1 MKRAAEQRVPKLY
14 LELQLAAASRLVPD
28 GTLFETAA
36 RAALAGHRQRAELT
50 IRVVGRAESRALNRR
65 YRHVDKATN
74 VLSFP
79 TEGIATVAPDFLGD
93 IAICAPLVQTEAKA
107 QGKPLEAHWIHLIV
121 HGVLH
126 LLGYD
131 HIEEAAARKME
142 DLERAILSR
151 LGLPDPY
158 NA

>member
-1 MKRAAEQRVPKLY
+1 MSRAAERLAPVLA
-14 LELQLAAASRLVPD
+14 LDLQLATAPRLVPD
-28 GTLFETAA
+28 STLFEAAA
-36 RAALAGHRQRAELT
+36 RAALTGHRRRAELT

-65 YRHVDKATN
+65 YRGVDKATN

-79 TEGIATVAPDFLGD
+79 AEGIAAVAPDFLGD
-93 IAICAPLVQTEAKA
+93 IAICAALVRAEAKA
-107 QGKPLEAHWIHLIV
+107 QGKLPEAHWTHLVV

-131 HIEEAAARKME
+131 HLEDSAARIME
-142 DLERAILSR
+142 DIERASLSR

-158 NA
+158 EA

>member
-1 MKRAAEQRVPKLY
+1 MNRAAEWRAPTLI
-14 LELQLAAASRLVPD
+14 LDLQLATASRLVPD
-28 GTLFETAA
+28 GTLFEAA
-36 RAALAGHRQRAELT
+36 ACAALAGRRQRAELT
-50 IRVVGRAESRALNRR
+50 IRVVGPAESRALNHR

-79 TEGIATVAPDFLGD
+79 AGGIAAVAPDFLGD
-93 IAICAPLVQTEAKA
+93 IAICARLVQAEAKT
-107 QGKPLEAHWIHLIV
+107 QGKPPEAHWTHLIV

-126 LLGYD
+126 LIGYD
-131 HIEEAAARKME
+131 HVEEAAARTME

>member
-1 MKRAAEQRVPKLY
+1 M
-14 LELQLAAASRLVPD
+14 
-28 GTLFETAA
+28 
-36 RAALAGHRQRAELT
+36 
-50 IRVVGRAESRALNRR
+50 VGRAESRALNRR
-65 YRHVDKATN
+65 YRHIDKATN

-79 TEGIATVAPDFLGD
+79 TEGIAAIAPDFLGD
-93 IAICAPLVQTEAKA
+93 IAICAPLVHAEAKA
-107 QGKPLEAHWIHLIV
+107 QGKPPAAHWTHLIV

-158 NA
+158 NV